1 MPFPMETDCTLIETY
16 PTISKAIE
24 QSIADTGSIHT
35 ADKELERII
44 ANAIKKKS
52 YVTKRLKMN

>member
-1 MPFPMETDCTLIETY
+1 METDCTLIETY

-44 ANAIKKKS
+44 ANAIKNIFI
-52 YVTKRLKMN
+52 YILLYLIIL